1 LDEFP
6 TAFGPIRPGFQQVIH
21 SGIQEMSRRIIHI
34 DMDAFFASVEQRDD
48 PSLRGRPVVVG
59 GSPTGRGVVAA
70 ASYEARAFGI
80 HSAMP
85 ARTAVRLCPDLVFVR
100 GDFSRY
106 REVSSHMRRIVA
118 DYTSLVEP
126 MSLDEC
132 YLDVTDLPAGYPTA
146 TAVARDIRTRIREEL
161 RLTASAGVAP
171 LKFVAK
177 MASDFKKPDG
187 LTVVPPDRVLVFLHP
202 LKVAKLPGVGPAT
215 EEYLR
220 TLGVHTI
227 GDLAALPVERADVLF
242 GKYGRR
248 LWERANGI
256 DYGEVRTSR
265 IRKSRSAERTFAE
278 DLTDRAEMRR
288 MLESLAGRVCQEMQ
302 RDALLARTVRIKV
315 RYRDFTTFTR
325 ATTLFDATADEGTVG
340 RVAIALLDLF
350 APALPVRLLGVGL
363 ANLVYPDT
371 PKQLRLAL

>member
-1 LDEFP
+1 MD
-6 TAFGPIRPGFQQVIH
+6 RK
-21 SGIQEMSRRIIHI
+21 IIHI

-70 ASYEARAFGI
+70 ASYEARVYGI

-85 ARTAVRLCPDLVFVR
+85 ARTALRLCPDLVFVR
-100 GDFSRY
+100 GDFARY
-106 REVSSHMRRIVA
+106 REVSSQMRGIVS
-118 DYTSLVEP
+118 DYTALIEP

-132 YLDVTDLPAGYPTA
+132 YLDVSDLPHGFKTA
-146 TAVARDIRTRIREEL
+146 TAVAREIRARIRDEL

-187 LTVVPPDRVLVFLHP
+187 LTVVPPARLLDFLHP
-202 LKVAKLPGVGPAT
+202 LKVARLPGVGPAT
-215 EEYLR
+215 EAFLHEH
-220 TLGVHTI
+220 GIHTI
-227 GDLAALPVERADVLF
+227 GDLAVVSREHADGLF
-242 GKYGRR
+242 GKFGWR

-256 DYGEVRTSR
+256 DAGEVRIHH

-278 DLTDRAEMRR
+278 DIAVRPEMHRA
-288 MLESLAGRVCQEMQ
+288 LESLAARVCHEMA
-302 RDALLARTVRIKV
+302 RDMLLARTVRIKV

-325 ATTLFDATADEGTVG
+325 ATTLFDATADEALVA
-340 RVAIALLDLF
+340 RVAITLLEHV
-350 APALPVRLLGVGL
+350 APVQPVRLLGVGL

-371 PKQLRLAL
+371 PRQLRLDL